1 MFNLIKNHIF
11 HLDEILLLL
20 HYKYTNNIY
29 QKWWL
34 NDTRFDESLKNDI
47 SMCYDMLKDVS
58 RSFSEVIIQLPNNI
72 SLDFVI
78 LYLRARALDTI
89 EDDVTL
95 FNGDLKKRKK
105 ILKSFH
111 KEEKDIHYN
120 FQDKKYKFL
129 MNNYSKVM
137 NVHNSLPVKNQKII
151 NNIMKKMAK
160 GMIKYLDSNINT
172 IEEYNDYCYYV
183 AGLVGEI
190 LTKIAVVNNFETDLF
205 IKNTIKNKN
214 IFSNHKKGGLDK
226 SMGIFLQK
234 TNIIRDY
241 REDIGLK
248 KQWWPKEIWGK
259 YTDDFTKLPDA
270 PNSVD
275 CINELIND
283 NIENIPDVL
292 QYLKLIKNQDYFK
305 FCATPQIIALHTQAL
320 CYNNEKLYHE
330 NIKIR
335 KGIAIKA
342 LKVNN
347 YKHVCH
353 QFRNA
358 LNIIKSKINKKN
370 AIGLITQKQIMII
383 ENIISKE
390 IGPEK
395 TFFEK
400 MNRFLF
406 LLIVLIAVNFLFY
419 KITSYFDPTVQPLK
433 NNPSVN
439 ISPGNNNVELKSSMD
454 MGEINSD
461 ELIKTAGKIFGL
473 NDTDIK
479 KAIISRNAT
488 TNLQD
493 NVSELNFP
501 SEKLPSSM
509 GMPMIFTI
517 FGGKI

>member
-1 MFNLIKNHIF
+1 MFNIIKNHIF

-20 HYKYTNNIY
+20 HYKFSNHTH

-34 NDTRFDESLKNDI
+34 KDKRFDEPLKNDI

-105 ILKSFH
+105 TLKSFH
-111 KEEKDIHYN
+111 KEKKDIHYN
-120 FQDKKYKFL
+120 FQDEKYKFL

-137 NVHNSLPVKNQKII
+137 NVHHSLPAKNQKLINTII
-151 NNIMKKMAK
+151 KKMSK
-160 GMIKYLDSNINT
+160 GMVKYLDSNINT

-214 IFSNHKKGGLDK
+214 VFSNHKKGGLDK

-248 KQWWPKEIWGK
+248 KQWWPKEVWSK
-259 YTDDFTKLPDA
+259 YTDDFTTLPDA

-292 QYLKLIKNQDYFK
+292 QYLKLIKNKDYFR

-320 CYNNEKLYHE
+320 CYNNEKVYHE

-335 KGIAIKA
+335 KGIAIKS
-342 LKVNN
+342 LKVTN

-358 LNIIKSKINKKN
+358 LNVMKSKINKKSD
-370 AIGLITQKQIMII
+370 IGLITQKNIMII

-406 LLIVLIAVNFLFY
+406 LLIVLITVNFLFY
-419 KITSYFDPTVQPLK
+419 KLTSYFDPTVAPAVD
-433 NNPSVN
+433 P
-439 ISPGNNNVELKSSMD
+439 PGNKTNSMGLD
-454 MGEINSD
+454 MDNLNSD
-461 ELIKTAGKIFGL
+461 ELVKTAGKLFGL
-473 NDTDIK
+473 NEQDIK

-493 NVSELNFP
+493 NAMDFNID
-501 SEKLPSSM
+501 KANLPSSM